1 MKINKTDEI
10 ENLTIF
16 HRLGLHN
23 RRQKCLV
30 PFLSLDG
37 TKIGNYFESKSHV
50 FFLHK
55 RSEKRLIFHRF
66 SKVRIPIFLTKILF
80 EKTLQID
87 VLLHYLAVTI

>member
-1 MKINKTDEI
+1 MKINKTDEV

-16 HRLGLHN
+16 HHLGLHI

-37 TKIGNYFESKSHV
+37 TKIGNYFKSKSLV
-50 FFLHK
+50 FFLRK

-66 SKVRIPIFLTKILF
+66 SKVRIPISSTKILF
-80 EKTLQID
+80 EKTRQID
-87 VLLHYLAVTI
+87 VLLHYLAITI

>member
-16 HRLGLHN
+16 HHLGLHI

-37 TKIGNYFESKSHV
+37 TKIGNYLESKSLV
-50 FFLHK
+50 FFLRK
-55 RSEKRLIFHRF
+55 RSEKRLNFSSIFE
-66 SKVRIPIFLTKILF
+66 SQNSDFLDENSICKNSSN
-80 EKTLQID
+80 
-87 VLLHYLAVTI
+87 